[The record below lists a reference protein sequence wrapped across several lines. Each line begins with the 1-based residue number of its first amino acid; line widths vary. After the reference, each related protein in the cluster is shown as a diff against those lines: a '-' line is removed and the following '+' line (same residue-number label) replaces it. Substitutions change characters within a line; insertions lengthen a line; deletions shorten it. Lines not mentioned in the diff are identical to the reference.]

1 MAKTVSKTVRLTIEE
16 WAELDYAAKIHDRTR
31 NDEIRKRLIRERAI
45 PASKTLI
52 KKFGS
57 DR

>member
-16 WAELDYAAKIHDRTR
+16 WAELDYAAKIHGRTR
-31 NDEIRKRLIRERAI
+31 NDEIRKRLFQERAI
-45 PASKTLI
+45 PAPKTLT
-52 KKFGS
+52 KKFSS

>member
-16 WAELDYAAKIHDRTR
+16 WAELDYAAKVHGRAR
-31 NDEIRKRLIRERAI
+31 NDEIRKRLFRGRAI
-45 PASKTLI
+45 PAPKTLT

>member
-16 WAELDYAAKIHDRTR
+16 WAELDYAAKIHGRTR
-31 NDEIRKRLIRERAI
+31 NDEIRKRLFRERAI
-45 PASKTLI
+45 PAPKTLT
-52 KKFGS
+52 KKFSS

>member
-1 MAKTVSKTVRLTIEE
+1 MAKTVSKTVRLTVEE
-16 WAELDYAAKIHDRTR
+16 WAELDYAAKGHDHTR

-45 PASKTLI
+45 PAPKMLT

>member
-1 MAKTVSKTVRLTIEE
+1 MAKTVSRTVRLTVEE
-16 WAELDYAAKIHDRTR
+16 WAELDYAAKVHDRTR
-31 NDEIRKRLIRERAI
+31 NDEIRKRIFQKRTI
-45 PASKTLI
+45 PAPKTLT

>member
-1 MAKTVSKTVRLTIEE
+1 MAKTVSRTVRLTVEE
-16 WAELDYAAKIHDRTR
+16 WAELDYAAKVHDRTR
-31 NDEIRKRLIRERAI
+31 NDEIRERLFRERAI
-45 PASKTLI
+45 PAPNTLT